1 MSHSIISRPV
11 HLTEGRHV
19 HHLLQLL
26 LTTAGPAAGVPP
38 NLDRL
43 IILIVSLQLQNKPH
57 LHGEHEAGEPV
68 IVPDVDTDPGLTQQ
82 EAHYLHVT

>member
-57 LHGEHEAGEPV
+57 LHGEHEAGQPV
-68 IVPDVDTDPGLTQQ
+68 VVPDVNADPRL
-82 EAHYLHVT
+82 A